1 MKICFATN
9 NKNKVAEIS
18 ALLPAEFEVLSLK
31 AVGCHQ
37 ELPENQETLA
47 GNSLEKAQYL
57 YDNYK
62 INCFADD
69 TGLEVEALDG
79 APGVYS
85 ARFAGEERSSE
96 DNMQLLLEK
105 LKNQEN
111 RKAQFR
117 TVITLIIDGDIQ
129 QFEGIATGEIS
140 KKRSGEKGFGYD
152 PIFIPEGFSKSFA
165 EMTSTEKNRI
175 SHRGRA
181 IEKLIEYLK
190 KRLNLIK
197 DR

>member
-18 ALLPAEFEVLSLK
+18 TLLPAKFEVLSLK

-69 TGLEVEALDG
+69 TGLEIEALDG

-85 ARFAGEERSSE
+85 ARFAGEQRSSE
-96 DNMQLLLEK
+96 DNMQLVLKK
-105 LKNQEN
+105 LRSQEN

-117 TVITLIIDGDIQ
+117 TVITLIMDGQ
-129 QFEGIATGEIS
+129 VKQFEGVVKGEIS
-140 KKRSGEKGFGYD
+140 KGKSGKKGFGYD

-165 EMTSTEKNRI
+165 TMTSTEKNSI
-175 SHRGRA
+175 SHRGKA
-181 IEKLIEYLK
+181 IEKLIEYLSAE
-190 KRLNLIK
+190 LHFLSEN
-197 DR
+197 

>member
-18 ALLPAEFEVLSLK
+18 TLLPAEFEVLSLK
-31 AVGCHQ
+31 AVGCYQ
-37 ELPENQETLA
+37 ELPENQETLVE
-47 GNSLEKAQYL
+47 NSLEKAQYL

-69 TGLEVEALDG
+69 TGLEIEALDG

-96 DNMQLLLEK
+96 DNMQLVLKK
-105 LKNQEN
+105 LRNQEN

-117 TVITLIIDGDIQ
+117 TVITLIIDGNSQ
-129 QFEGIATGEIS
+129 QFEGVVKGKIAME
-140 KKRSGEKGFGYD
+140 KSGEKGFGYD

-165 EMTSTEKNRI
+165 AMTSTKKNSI
-175 SHRGRA
+175 SHRGKA
-181 IEKLIEYLK
+181 IEKLIEYLSTEAH
-190 KRLNLIK
+190 LLAEN
-197 DR
+197 

>member
-18 ALLPAEFEVLSLK
+18 ALLPDGFEVLSLQE
-31 AVGCHQ
+31 VGCAE
-37 ELPENQETLA
+37 ELPENQMTLA

-57 YDNYK
+57 YDNYS

-85 ARFAGEERSSE
+85 ARFAGEQRSSE

-105 LKNQEN
+105 LANKKN

-117 TVITLIIDGDIQ
+117 TVITLILEGKIK
-129 QFEGIATGEIS
+129 QFEGVAKGEIS
-140 KKRSGEKGFGYD
+140 KEKRGEKGFGYD

-165 EMTSTEKNRI
+165 AMSSAEKNNV
-175 SHRGRA
+175 SHRAMA
-181 IEKLIEYLK
+181 IKKLIHYFSNGL
-190 KRLNLIK
+190 
-197 DR
+197 